1 MFSLLDDFFTT
12 PFVTQHAYGIRPTVY
27 VIPESEYAK
36 LQERQNAQQVE
47 RLEARKADYLGV
59 VEQLEKQIAEL
70 QPALPAAEQDKELAA
85 AEA

>member
-1 MFSLLDDFFTT
+1 
-12 PFVTQHAYGIRPTVY
+12 VY